1 MSTSLIND
9 ANETVAVRF
18 FGGAA
23 RGPMVTVNMPESVAR
38 SNGDMRVRE
47 ENADG
52 DPTTLGAWISDMI
65 SDGRL
70 IQYGGAAS
78 PLR

>member
-1 MSTSLIND
+1 MSTNLIND
-9 ANETVAVRF
+9 AGETVAVRF

-23 RGPMVTVNMPESVAR
+23 RGPMVTVNMPETVAVA
-38 SNGDMRVRE
+38 NGGMPVRE
-47 ENADG
+47 EVVGDG
-52 DPTTLGAWISDMI
+52 DTTLAAWISDMAAQ
-65 SDGRL
+65 GRT